1 MNHTEKIDILIT
13 GGTLLTLSGRMDVIE
28 DAAVGISGG
37 KIRFACARADA
48 PASSP
53 VETIDA
59 TGCAVMPGLVNTH
72 THLPM
77 TCFRG
82 LADDLPLM
90 EWLHEHM
97 FPAEAKH
104 VNREMIY
111 RGALLGMA
119 EMIRS
124 GTTTCCDSY
133 FYESHVVQ
141 AAVDAGVRIVAGQGF
156 IDFSPPDADEIRKK
170 AAAAEKFISRW
181 QPLSPMVTPSLFC
194 HSAYTCATQTLQT
207 VKHIADEAA
216 VPFMMHLAETKEEV
230 DIIESR
236 YGLRPVHYLEKIGVL
251 GGKSAA
257 VHCVWLDDS
266 EMDVLAASGTGVCHC
281 PESNMKLASG
291 IARIPELM
299 KRGVAVG
306 LGTDGCASNNDL
318 DMLLELDTMA
328 KLHKVSTMNPTVM
341 DAAAALQIATTGG
354 ARVLGLQHLIGS
366 VEPGKCADLIVLD
379 MKKAHLTPLYHLYSQ
394 IVYACRGS
402 DVRDVIIDG
411 KVVMR
416 NRRLLTIDVQKA
428 MDDVRKIAD
437 RVRGKDQEVVD
448 KLIS

>member
-1 MNHTEKIDILIT
+1 MNPAEKIDILIT

-28 DAAVGISGG
+28 DGAVGISGG
-37 KIRFACARADA
+37 KILFACARADA
-48 PASSP
+48 PTSTP

-59 TGCAVMPGLVNTH
+59 AGCAVMPGLVNTH

-156 IDFSPPDADEIRKK
+156 IDFSPPDADEIKKK
-170 AAAAEKFISRW
+170 AAAAEKFISKW

-207 VKHIADEAA
+207 VKRIADEAA

-230 DIIESR
+230 DIIQSR

-291 IARIPELM
+291 IARIPELL

-328 KLHKVSTMNPTVM
+328 KLHKVSTMKPTVM
-341 DAAAALQIATTGG
+341 DAASTLQIATTEG

-366 VEPGKCADLIVLD
+366 VEPGKCADLNVLE
-379 MKKAHLTPLYHLYSQ
+379 MKQAHLTPLYHLYSQ

-411 KVVMR
+411 KVAMR
-416 NRRLLTIDVQKA
+416 NRRLLTLDIQKA
-428 MDDVRKIAD
+428 MDDVREIAD
-437 RVRGKDQEVVD
+437 RVRKKD
-448 KLIS
+448 

>member
-1 MNHTEKIDILIT
+1 MNPMEPIELLIQ
-13 GGTLLTLSGRMDVIE
+13 GGTLITLSDRMEVIE

-37 KIRFACARADA
+37 RIRFAARRADA
-48 PASSP
+48 PAARAA
-53 VETIDA
+53 ETIDA
-59 TGCAVMPGLVNTH
+59 AGCVVMPGLVNTH

-90 EWLHEHM
+90 EWLHDHM

-111 RGALLGMA
+111 RGALLGLA
-119 EMIRS
+119 EMILS

-133 FYESHVVQ
+133 FYESHVAQ

-156 IDFSPPDADEIRKK
+156 IDFSPPDAEEIGKK
-170 AAAAEKFISRW
+170 AAAAEKFIAKW

-194 HSAYTCATQTLQT
+194 HSPYTCATQTLQT
-207 VKHIADEAA
+207 VKRIADEAG
-216 VPFMMHLAETKEEV
+216 VPFMMHLSETKEEV
-230 DIIESR
+230 EIIR
-236 YGLRPVHYLEKIGVL
+236 ARCGLRPVHYLDRIGVL
-251 GGKSAA
+251 GGNSAA

-266 EMDVLAASGTGVCHC
+266 EMDVLTASGTAVCHC

-291 IARIPELM
+291 VARIPEFL
-299 KRGVAVG
+299 KRGVPVG

-328 KLHKVSTMNPTVM
+328 KLHKVDTMNPTVL
-341 DAAAALQIATTGG
+341 DAATALRMATIGG
-354 ARVLGLQHLIGS
+354 AHVLGLQDLIGS
-366 VEPGKCADLIVLD
+366 VEPGKCADIIVVD
-379 MKKAHLTPLYHLYSQ
+379 MRKPHLTPLYHVYSQ

-402 DVRDVIIDG
+402 DVRDVIVDG

-416 NRRLLTIDVQKA
+416 NRKLLTLDIAKV
-428 MDDVRKIAD
+428 MGDVREIAD
-437 RVRGKDQEVVD
+437 RVRRKD
-448 KLIS
+448 

>member
-1 MNHTEKIDILIT
+1 MNHAEKIDILIT
-13 GGTLLTLSGRMDVIE
+13 GGTVLTLSGRRDVIE
-28 DAAVGISGG
+28 DGVVGISGG
-37 KIRFACARADA
+37 TIRFACTRSDA

-59 TGCAVMPGLVNTH
+59 AGCAVMPGLVNTH

-156 IDFSPPDADEIRKK
+156 IDFSPPDADEIKKK
-170 AAAAEKFISRW
+170 AAAAEKFISKW
-181 QPLSPMVTPSLFC
+181 KPLSPMVMPSLFC

-207 VKHIADEAA
+207 VKRIADEAA

-230 DIIESR
+230 EIIRSR
-236 YGLRPVHYLEKIGVL
+236 YGLNPVHYLDKIGVL
-251 GGKSAA
+251 GGNSAA
-257 VHCVWLDDS
+257 VHCVWLDEG

-291 IARIPELM
+291 IARIPELL

-328 KLHKVSTMNPTVM
+328 KLHKVSTMDPTAV
-341 DAAAALQIATTGG
+341 DAATALQIATTGG
-354 ARVLGLQHLIGS
+354 ARVLGLQRLIGS

-379 MKKAHLTPLYHLYSQ
+379 MKQAHLTPLYHLYSQ

-416 NRRLLTIDVQKA
+416 NRRLLTLDVAKV
-428 MDDVRKIAD
+428 MDDVREIAD
-437 RVRGKDQEVVD
+437 RVKKTR
-448 KLIS
+448 S